1 MTTYFLKD
9 EKETLKYSLQLLQYK
24 KQNLNPKQVHIFNK
38 RIYTVKYNMIETFD
52 ENLLLSDLR
61 LKAKATFNLYIMPH
75 IENALIAQELLIY
88 LGTFQFSDI

>member
-1 MTTYFLKD
+1 MTQEAKIEPKTSAYFQQ
-9 EKETLKYSLQLLQYK
+9 ESIYSYIKYKHDQ
-24 KQNLNPKQVHIFNK
+24 
-38 RIYTVKYNMIETFD
+38 D